1 MTELSEEELKAVVNA
16 VQSDAAERR
25 ASPPQRPVRE
35 VDLTE
40 RSASAAASMET
51 MNLIITG
58 TLREHLVSFG
68 DEAKGF
74 EQIEMTGAEVQDSRV
89 SLVSGGGVAF
99 VFNALGETSILSV
112 DLIMARQLGRVLLGD
127 RTPVN
132 ESEVPP
138 PLARSEARVLERA
151 VKMLLMKLSTA
162 LHVPSVFEVLKTEA
176 IGPRLRLSL
185 PAAPMWAIRFAH
197 PETRGSICIAFPYEL
212 ARRTLSEAKPISVP
226 KDLPSRKRYQSM
238 VLTTEVDVVAVLG
251 KANIAMDEWLGLE
264 VGEVLLLDRLASA
277 PLDLLVNDTKKYE
290 CLPSVDTGK
299 VAVEITR
306 LIVEPGAT

>member
-16 VQSDAAERR
+16 VQTDAAERR
-25 ASPPQRPVRE
+25 TRTPQRAVRDI
-35 VDLTE
+35 DLTE
-40 RSASAAASMET
+40 RAASAASSMET

-58 TLREHLVSFG
+58 TLREHLLSFG

-112 DLIMARQLGRVLLGD
+112 DLVMARQLGRVLLGD
-127 RTPVN
+127 RTPIN

-151 VKMLLMKLSTA
+151 VKMLLIKLATA
-162 LHVPSVFEVLKTEA
+162 LHVPSPFEVLKTET

-185 PAAPMWAIRFAH
+185 PAAPMWSIRFAH
-197 PETRGSICIAFPYEL
+197 PETRASVCIAFPYEL

-251 KANIAMDEWLGLE
+251 KASIALDEWLALQA
-264 VGEVLLLDRLASA
+264 GEVLLLDRLATA

-290 CLPSVDTGK
+290 VMPSVDTGK

-306 LIVEPGAT
+306 VIVESSNG